1 MANFPAAQW
10 IEYCTKKAVPIMEI
24 PVSRSLPIFC
34 FVLFFHLFFP
44 DDLFLFLFCT
54 VTKLIIIIVRTLS
67 FTQTLCA
74 LVSCTFSTCDI

>member
-10 IEYCTKKAVPIMEI
+10 IEFCTKKAVPIMEI
-24 PVSRSLPIFC
+24 PFR
-34 FVLFFHLFFP
+34 FP